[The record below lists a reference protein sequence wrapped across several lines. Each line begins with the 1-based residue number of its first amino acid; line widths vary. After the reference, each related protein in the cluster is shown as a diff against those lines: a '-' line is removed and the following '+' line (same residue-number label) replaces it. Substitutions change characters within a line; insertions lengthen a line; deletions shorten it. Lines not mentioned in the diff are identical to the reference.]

1 MTQQSSEPARSTDP
15 VFPPPAGIDTPA
27 LPPRTSLHF
36 EAPNLLLEWD
46 SRPRTFFRNLF
57 DLLLFR
63 KPPEV
68 AITAR
73 PTTFWPDVFVDQRVS
88 RRALFDSALVH
99 VFMVVV
105 IVGFT
110 ETYIRWRPPELHD
123 PFNHTKLTYYE
134 VSEYL
139 PEVHTSPHA
148 VEEPRKPAREGVPEA
163 PADPTYAKQEIIS
176 VPPDPDNLR
185 QTIVT
190 PSPVRIDRDV
200 PLPNI
205 VTAQPPKAVEALQ
218 VANNPVPKLEM
229 PPEIVAPR
237 MKVAMAPPEIAD
249 AAVPKPVEVMNV
261 ANRPG
266 PKSLTPPEADAPK
279 LQIGMKLPE
288 VSTGAAPKAAPTPIQ
303 VSNGR
308 VRNNATPVL
317 DVAAPRIQG
326 SVAAPILAT
335 NRAAQLPKPAAPA
348 PASNTNG
355 AGATP
360 TSPQQIIALS
370 THPTAPSGTLNVP
383 EGSRRGTFAAG
394 PNGRADATGAPA
406 TTADRTGAA
415 SSTTTTPAGIH
426 VGAGDSSPH
435 SGVVA
440 SGTPT
445 TPPAS
450 DLKNRMIAMAKAP
463 TIPPPRVEPEAKSD
477 NDPTAKAVFG
487 EKRFY
492 KLTVNMPNLTSA
504 SGSWVIRFAELHP
517 RADQSQI
524 ALAAPVALSKS
535 DPAYPPD
542 LMKDKVEGT
551 VILYAI
557 IRADGSITDVKI
569 LNSVNQR
576 LDESAIAALHR
587 WKFAP
592 GSKQNQAV
600 DVEAVV
606 QVPFK
611 VKRLSF

>member
-1 MTQQSSEPARSTDP
+1 MTQQGSEPARSTDT
-15 VFPPPAGIDTPA
+15 VFLQPAGTDVLV
-27 LPPRTSLHF
+27 LPSELPI
-36 EAPNLLLEWD
+36 EAPDLLLKWE
-46 SRPRTFFRNLF
+46 SRPRAFSRNLL

-63 KPPEV
+63 KPPKV
-68 AITAR
+68 LITAR
-73 PTTFWPDVFVDQRVS
+73 PTSFWPDVFVDQRVS

-99 VFMVVV
+99 VFLVVV

-110 ETYIRWRPPELHD
+110 ETYIRYRPPELHD
-123 PFNHTKLTYYE
+123 PFSHTKLTYYQ

-139 PEVHTSPHA
+139 PEVHTTPQQITAPHKA
-148 VEEPRKPAREGVPEA
+148 AREGVPEA

-190 PSPVRIDRDV
+190 PSPVRIDRDI

-205 VTAQPPKAVEALQ
+205 VTAQPPKAVEVLQ
-218 VANNPVPKLEM
+218 VANSPAPKLET
-229 PPEIVAPR
+229 PPEILAPK
-237 MKVAMAPPEIAD
+237 MKVTMAPPEIAV
-249 AAVPKPVEVMNV
+249 ATVPKPVEVMNV
-261 ANRPG
+261 ANRPA
-266 PKSLTPPEADAPK
+266 PKLLTPPEAAAPK
-279 LQIGMKLPE
+279 LAIRMKMPE
-288 VSTGAAPKAAPTPIQ
+288 VATGAVPAAAATPIQ
-303 VSNGR
+303 VANGR
-308 VRNNATPVL
+308 VRKNVTPVL
-317 DVAAPRIQG
+317 DIAAPHIQG
-326 SVAAPILAT
+326 SVPAPNVAT
-335 NRAAQLPKPAAPA
+335 NAATQLPKPAAPA
-348 PASNTNG
+348 QPSTTNG
-355 AGATP
+355 AGNTP
-360 TSPQQIIALS
+360 NSSQQIIALS
-370 THPTAPSGTLNVP
+370 TRPIPPSGVLNVP

-406 TTADRTGAA
+406 TTVDKTGGT
-415 SSTTTTPAGIH
+415 SGSTTLAAGIH
-426 VGAGDSSPH
+426 VGAGDAAPH
-435 SGVVA
+435 SGVVVA
-440 SGTPT
+440 GTPT
-445 TPPAS
+445 APSGS
-450 DLKNRMIAMAKAP
+450 DLKSRMIAMAKAP
-463 TIPPPRVEPEAKSD
+463 TIPPARVEPEAKAD
-477 NDPTAKAVFG
+477 NDPTARAVFG

-542 LMKDKVEGT
+542 LMRDKVEGT

-569 LNSVNQR
+569 LNSVNER

-587 WKFAP
+587 WRFHP
-592 GSKQNQAV
+592 GSKENQAV

-611 VKRLSF
+611 VKKLAF

>member
-1 MTQQSSEPARSTDP
+1 LS
-15 VFPPPAGIDTPA
+15 I
-27 LPPRTSLHF
+27 
-36 EAPNLLLEWD
+36 EAPDILLEWE
-46 SRPRTFFRNLF
+46 SRPRAFFGNLF

-63 KPPEV
+63 KPPKVE
-68 AITAR
+68 ITAK
-73 PTTFWPDVFVDQRVS
+73 PTNFWPDVFVDQRLS
-88 RRALFDSALVH
+88 PRALFDSALVH
-99 VFMVVV
+99 VFLVVV

-110 ETYIRWRPPELHD
+110 ETYIRYRPPELHD
-123 PFNHTKLTYYE
+123 PFSHTKLTYYE

-139 PEVHTSPHA
+139 PEVHTTPQQVTAPHKA
-148 VEEPRKPAREGVPEA
+148 AREGVPEA

-190 PSPVRIDRDV
+190 PSPVRIDRDI

-205 VTAQPPKAVEALQ
+205 VTAQPPKAVDVLQ
-218 VANNPVPKLEM
+218 VANNPAPKLETS
-229 PPEIVAPR
+229 PEILAPK
-237 MKVAMAPPEIAD
+237 MKVAMAPPEIAV

-279 LQIGMKLPE
+279 LAIGMKMPE
-288 VSTGAAPKAAPTPIQ
+288 VATGAVPAAAATPIQ
-303 VSNGR
+303 VANGR
-308 VRNNATPVL
+308 VRKSATPVP
-317 DVAAPRIQG
+317 DVAAPHIQG
-326 SVAAPILAT
+326 SVAAPTVAT
-335 NRAAQLPKPAAPA
+335 NVATQLPKPAAPA
-348 PASNTNG
+348 QPSTTNG
-355 AGATP
+355 AGNTLN
-360 TSPQQIIALS
+360 SSQQIIALS
-370 THPTAPSGTLNVP
+370 TRPIPPSGVLNVP

-406 TTADRTGAA
+406 TTVEKTGAT
-415 SSTTTTPAGIH
+415 SSSMAPAAGIH
-426 VGAGDSSPH
+426 VSAGDAAPH

-440 SGTPT
+440 AGTP
-445 TPPAS
+445 AGS
-450 DLKNRMIAMAKAP
+450 DLKSRMIAMAKAP
-463 TIPPPRVEPEAKSD
+463 TIPPARVEPEAKAD

-542 LMKDKVEGT
+542 LMNDKVEGT

-557 IRADGSITDVKI
+557 IRADGSITDVKV
-569 LNSVNQR
+569 LNSVNER

-587 WKFAP
+587 WRFHP
-592 GSKQNQAV
+592 GSKENQAV

-611 VKRLSF
+611 VKKISF

>member
-1 MTQQSSEPARSTDP
+1 MTQQSSEPARSTDS
-15 VFPPPAGIDTPA
+15 VLPPPAGTD
-27 LPPRTSLHF
+27 LPVLPLRTTFLV
-36 EAPNLLLEWD
+36 EVPNLLVRWD
-46 SRPRTFFRNLF
+46 SRPRIFFRNLF

-63 KPPEV
+63 KPPKV
-68 AITAR
+68 AITAK
-73 PTTFWPDVFVDQRVS
+73 PTNFWPDVFVDQRLS

-110 ETYIRWRPPELHD
+110 ETYIRYRPPELHD
-123 PFNHTKLTYYE
+123 PFSHTKLTYYQ

-139 PEVHTSPHA
+139 PEVHISPHP
-148 VEEPRKPAREGVPEA
+148 VEAPRKAAREGVPEA

-176 VPPDPDNLR
+176 VPPNPDNLR

-190 PSPVRIDRDV
+190 PSQVRIDRDV

-205 VTAQPPKAVEALQ
+205 VTAQPPKAVEVLQ
-218 VANNPVPKLEM
+218 VANNPAPKLEM
-229 PPEIVAPR
+229 PPEILAPR

-249 AAVPKPVEVMNV
+249 AAVPKPVEAINV

-279 LQIGMKLPE
+279 LAIGMKMPE
-288 VSTGAAPKAAPTPIQ
+288 VATGAVPAAARTPVQ
-303 VSNGR
+303 VANGR
-308 VRNNATPVL
+308 MRKNTAAVPE
-317 DVAAPRIQG
+317 VAAPRIQG
-326 SVAAPILAT
+326 SVAAPTLAT
-335 NRAAQLPKPAAPA
+335 NAAAQLPKPAAPA
-348 PASNTNG
+348 MPSTTNG
-355 AGATP
+355 AGSTP
-360 TSPQQIIALS
+360 SASQQIIALS
-370 THPTAPSGTLNVP
+370 TRPTAPNGVLNVP
-383 EGSRRGTFAAG
+383 EGSRRGTFEAG

-406 TTADRTGAA
+406 TTVDKAGATSGA
-415 SSTTTTPAGIH
+415 TSSGAGIH
-426 VGAGDSSPH
+426 VGPGDAAPR

-440 SGTPT
+440 SGSATVG
-445 TPPAS
+445 S
-450 DLKNRMIAMAKAP
+450 ELKDRMIAMAKAP
-463 TIPPPRVEPEAKSD
+463 TIPPTRVEPEAKSD

-517 RADQSQI
+517 RPDQSQI
-524 ALAAPVALSKS
+524 ALAAPVAVSKS

-557 IRADGSITDVKI
+557 IRADGSITDVKV
-569 LNSVNQR
+569 LNSVNVR

-587 WKFAP
+587 WRFHP
-592 GSKQNQAV
+592 GSKENQAV

-611 VKRLSF
+611 VKKLAF